1 MLGLRDITYQRSMG
15 PVLPFPALK
24 EALSAV
30 VLDWLLHISV
40 RGPQLGQLIC
50 WDEDFQGL
58 VKTTVV
64 IFDEVPPVCQCVSG
78 CATLG

>member
-30 VLDWLLHISV
+30 VIDWLLHISV
-40 RGPQLGQLIC
+40 RGPQLGGLIC

-58 VKTTVV
+58 VKSTVV
-64 IFDEVPPVCQCVSG
+64 ILMKCPQFVSV
-78 CATLG
+78 